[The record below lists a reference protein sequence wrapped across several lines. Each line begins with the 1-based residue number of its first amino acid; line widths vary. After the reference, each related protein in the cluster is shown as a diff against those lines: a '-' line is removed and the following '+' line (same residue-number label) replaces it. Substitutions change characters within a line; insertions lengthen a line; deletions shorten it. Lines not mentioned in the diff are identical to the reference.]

1 MHSLEAQAEAIMIYQ
16 AILKETV
23 PQIGFWQKKKKKHI
37 FPLEAST
44 KGEVDVADT

>member
-1 MHSLEAQAEAIMIYQ
+1 MHSLEAEAEAIMIYQ

-23 PQIGFWQKKKKKHI
+23 PQIGFWQKKKKHI

>member
-16 AILKETV
+16 AISKETV
-23 PQIGFWQKKKKKHI
+23 PQIGFWQKKKHI

-44 KGEVDVADT
+44 RGEVDVADT